1 MGSGRSSMDRQEPV
15 TGPEMAV
22 NGIGGKVLDSDRPQ
36 KTQSKTVAA
45 VPVLDENVSG
55 GKTSD
60 SDRPLMD
67 RRRAAAAPKLAKAP
81 MDGNDLDSDRSVA
94 DAIRS
99 SKAAATPAPS
109 PSPSPAPVQA
119 KAQTIGDPAAA
130 TVSGD
135 KVSDSDRPLLT
146 SDRRW
151 KNITSERWHQLTP
164 VQRRKM
170 LVDMHDADEFDSVIY
185 SKANESSKPKSVF
198 YDIPPYALRAIPSS
212 RPVPKVAAHFN
223 PWTHWTHAR
232 TPEWHAQKQAEIKA
246 RGNRKDPQNFGQA
259 ARRLAQGK
267 ATKGHLPSYRK
278 QELPDRVKTNP
289 SWMAALSEL
298 GKLKEAY
305 HADQQ
310 AKAQQRKKRAKG
322 KGKAR
327 LFDDDG
333 DVEMD
338 NPGSGGDAI
347 VQQRST
353 EFVLHR
359 GDWTEVE

>member
-1 MGSGRSSMDRQEPV
+1 MDRQEPV
-15 TGPEMAV
+15 TGPEVAV
-22 NGIGGKVLDSDRPQ
+22 NGFGGKVLDSDRPQ

-67 RRRAAAAPKLAKAP
+67 RRKAAAAPKIATAA
-81 MDGNDLDSDRSVA
+81 MDGNGLDSDRSVA
-94 DAIRS
+94 DPTRG
-99 SKAAATPAPS
+99 SKAAATPAPT
-109 PSPSPAPVQA
+109 PSPAPVQP
-119 KAQTIGDPAAA
+119 KAQSIGDPAAA
-130 TVSGD
+130 TVTGD

-146 SDRRW
+146 PDRRW
-151 KNITSERWHQLTP
+151 KNITSERWQQLTP
-164 VQRRKM
+164 MQRRKM

-212 RPVPKVAAHFN
+212 RPMPKVSAHFN

-259 ARRLAQGK
+259 AKRLAQGK

-298 GKLKEAY
+298 GKLEEAY
-305 HADQQ
+305 HADQR

-347 VQQRST
+347 VQQRPT